1 MIQFLWPHMCIGHMN
16 LGSITVSITES
27 KLILFPTQQANKLRD
42 EVLEGIVTLLRRLTD
57 DGGLVSQRTILE
69 LPSLNLGFFYTKK
82 GENKASCCKL
92 LGGSF
97 LCSCKHL
104 PRSGHNVFIN
114 LQKGKYYS
122 PLCKF

>member
-1 MIQFLWPHMCIGHMN
+1 MSLGKN
-16 LGSITVSITES
+16 LDSVTGSKFALLTA
-27 KLILFPTQQANKLRD
+27 QQANKLRD

-114 LQKGKYYS
+114 LQKVNYYS